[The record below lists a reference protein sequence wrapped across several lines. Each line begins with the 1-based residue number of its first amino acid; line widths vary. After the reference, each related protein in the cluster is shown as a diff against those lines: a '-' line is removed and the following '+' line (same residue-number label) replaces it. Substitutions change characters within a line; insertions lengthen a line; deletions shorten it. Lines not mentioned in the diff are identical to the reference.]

1 MITISNYYSLEY
13 AYVHN
18 QGKGRVLESIP
29 ISRRYG
35 MQNELEYLLGIRSYM
50 LEYHTNIMHEGT
62 RAAAKICPRG
72 EILITFW
79 HPAGAVVAIKNIQKL
94 QDHMCAGPAFL
105 NLVFL
110 APNGG
115 GLNTA
120 TEGKGHGTRRRFS
133 RPRFPLLRSREA
145 SPRPPRQKRPLA
157 QAQLVSTPPPPPP
170 PNPEERAKPDGA
182 SACRPFSPTLPR
194 AEERGPKAA
203 AATAP

>member
-1 MITISNYYSLEY
+1 
-13 AYVHN
+13 
-18 QGKGRVLESIP
+18 
-29 ISRRYG
+29 
-35 MQNELEYLLGIRSYM
+35 M

-72 EILITFW
+72 EIPITFW

-120 TEGKGHGTRRRFS
+120 TEGKGHGTRRRRFS

-157 QAQLVSTPPPPPP
+157 QAQLVSTPPPPRPPSQRRERSRTEQARAAPP
-170 PNPEERAKPDGA
+170 PP
-182 SACRPFSPTLPR
+182 PFSPTLPR